1 MVNWTAVRGP
11 AGRMKQAMGYVLMI
25 IDTLIQ
31 YAKTSKNSE
40 SGGVVI
46 YFVWLSTVPH
56 CIHLELEYSIRRN
69 IQVEGMFNFC

>member
-31 YAKTSKNSE
+31 YAKTSKK
-40 SGGVVI
+40 I
-46 YFVWLSTVPH
+46 L
-56 CIHLELEYSIRRN
+56 RR
-69 IQVEGMFNFC
+69 GDRATAPKPRRDPKPRRF